1 MRLAPGRI
9 VYVQKQHPG
18 RVYVWTICE
27 NCGRL
32 WYAVDAIRNI
42 IKRDGCSRCL
52 YPGGRKRDQTA
63 A

>member
-32 WYAVDAIRNI
+32 WYAVDAIRNV

-52 YPGGRKRDQTA
+52 S
-63 A
+63 